1 MDCQMSDKILY
12 RTKRGKSGKVGD
24 LEFRPAL
31 PNDQLMGSIM
41 NNKVLMSNGNPQVI
55 MQKVIDMEWRWFER
69 RIIKFCGNTEES
81 HALQHAL
88 REHIKKE
95 KKWIAKGAKA
105 DAI

>member
-1 MDCQMSDKILY
+1 MDCQMSNEILY

-31 PNDQLMGSIM
+31 PNDQLMGAIM

-81 HALQHAL
+81 HALHHAL